1 MKIQCNV
8 CEAAEANVLCCADE
22 AALCWTCD
30 EKVHAANKLAS
41 KHQRVSLSG
50 SSSQMPKCDIC
61 QETVGYF
68 FCLEDRALLCR
79 KCDVAI
85 HTVNS
90 YVSGHQRFLLTGVK
104 VGLEATEPVETSPN
118 DNPVGNGK
126 TVEKV
131 SHPLQKSVNS
141 ISMNGGSNE
150 VSSHQ
155 DGRIGGVPAT
165 KISFSGGTTTGNIP
179 EWPLDDFL
187 GLPDFNQHYGFPD
200 HGSSKL
206 SRSSG
211 PGLAQPVSLAGGP
224 KAQPHIHRM
233 RGERTQRSPPPLHFP
248 ADNGKFGDSD
258 SSPFSR
264 ASYQDF
270 EVNDECLGKVPEMQW
285 RVPEIPSPPTAS
297 GLFWPKGVQNRH
309 LEDALFVPDIWGSS
323 PPNNGRYPSEATA
336 TKRRRQC

>member
-22 AALCWTCD
+22 AALCWACD

-118 DNPVGNGK
+118 DNPIGNGK

-131 SHPLQKSVNS
+131 SHPLQKSVHS
-141 ISMNGGSNE
+141 ISMNGGRNE

-200 HGSSKL
+200 HGSSKVYC
-206 SRSSG
+206 G
-211 PGLAQPVSLAGGP
+211 FVACN
-224 KAQPHIHRM
+224 
-233 RGERTQRSPPPLHFP
+233 F

-270 EVNDECLGKVPEMQW
+270 EVNDDCLGKVPEMQW